1 MRGVVLGLLLV
12 GSALGAQEPQGYLG
26 IAFTCPLKR
35 IEDASGVRVIHLAY
49 PAVESVEPGSPAS
62 LAGISSGDTILA
74 YDSVDVVNHELS
86 LTRMLRPGRRVLIR
100 VRRNGAVKEVAV
112 RVAVRPP
119 AYVESIRVFPQPRFV
134 GPMLALPS
142 PDQIAAAGAALI
154 RTNDDLLAALGAPR
168 GSSGVLVVNVLQG
181 TPAEASGLHAGDVV
195 LSADGRNI
203 ADPESLAQIITLPP
217 SNPVTLRVYGNHRI
231 RTVTL
236 RPQ

>member
-1 MRGVVLGLLLV
+1 MRAVVLGLLV
-12 GSALGAQEPQGYLG
+12 AAGALGAQEPQGYLG

-35 IEDASGVRVIHLAY
+35 IEDASGVRIIHLAY

-62 LAGISSGDTILA
+62 IAGISSGDTILA

-112 RVAVRPP
+112 RVAARPA
-119 AYVESIRVFPQPRFV
+119 AYVESIRVLPRQFA
-134 GPMLALPS
+134 GPMLAFPS

-154 RTNDDLLAALGAPR
+154 RTNDDLLAALGAPK
-168 GSSGVLVVNVLQG
+168 GSAGVLVVNVLQG

-195 LSADGRNI
+195 LSADGRNV
-203 ADPESLAQIITLPP
+203 ADPESLAQLISLPP
-217 SNPVTLRVYGNHRI
+217 GEPVTLRVYGNHRI

-236 RPQ
+236 RPR

>member
-1 MRGVVLGLLLV
+1 MRFVVLGMLLAA
-12 GSALGAQEPQGYLG
+12 GALRAQEPMGYLG

-62 LAGISSGDTILA
+62 IAGISSGDTILA

-112 RVAVRPP
+112 RVAARPP
-119 AYVESIRVFPQPRFV
+119 NYVESIRVLPQPRFV
-134 GPMLALPS
+134 GPILALPS
-142 PDQIAAAGAALI
+142 PDQIAAAGAGLI
-154 RTNDDLLAALGAPR
+154 RTNDDLLAALGAPK
-168 GSSGVLVVNVLQG
+168 GSAGVLIVSVLQG
-181 TPAEASGLHAGDVV
+181 TPADASGLHAGDVV
-195 LSADGRNI
+195 LSADGRSVT
-203 ADPESLAQIITLPP
+203 DPQSLAHLMVLPP
-217 SNPVTLRVYGNHRI
+217 SDAVTLRVYGNHRI